1 MKKER
6 KSSMD
11 SNELQS
17 KFTEYID
24 QLKNQSV
31 NIKRNEIINSLKE
44 LISIL
49 EVVYAKEGIK
59 IEYLKSDEIR
69 DLENNDASE
78 DDFLESCIV
87 YVENVKNIVSK
98 YLMHKL

>member
-1 MKKER
+1 
-6 KSSMD
+6 MD

-24 QLKNQSV
+24 QLKKQSV

-44 LISIL
+44 LIYIL

>member
-1 MKKER
+1 
-6 KSSMD
+6 MD

-87 YVENVKNIVSK
+87 YAENVKNIVSK